1 MKRQIVGL
9 ARRSFLTRLG
19 AGGTALGAA
28 LTGFVPSAAADA
40 APGPVAEGW
49 QPARHSEDDWFEQA
63 GAAKHRFFLDSTTAD
78 ALGRALLFTNN
89 YFTANK
95 TAYGLA
101 DSDLSVII
109 CVRHE
114 STAFAFNDAMWA
126 KYGAALSQR
135 IGFSDPKTKEAPSVN
150 VYQASGYGS
159 TLKNNGVTLDS
170 LTRRGM
176 RLAVCQ
182 MSTRAN
188 ANAIVQK
195 LGSGT
200 VDDVF
205 KELTEHL
212 VPNSHLVPAG
222 IVAVNRA
229 QEHGYSFAYIS

>member
-1 MKRQIVGL
+1 
-9 ARRSFLTRLG
+9 
-19 AGGTALGAA
+19 
-28 LTGFVPSAAADA
+28 
-40 APGPVAEGW
+40 
-49 QPARHSEDDWFEQA
+49 
-63 GAAKHRFFLDSTTAD
+63 
-78 ALGRALLFTNN
+78 
-89 YFTANK
+89 
-95 TAYGLA
+95 
-101 DSDLSVII
+101 
-109 CVRHE
+109 
-114 STAFAFNDAMWA
+114 MWA

-135 IGFSDPKTKEAPSVN
+135 IAFSDPKTKEAPSVN

-188 ANAIVQK
+188 ANAIVQQ

>member
-1 MKRQIVGL
+1 MKRQIIGL
-9 ARRSFLTRLG
+9 ARRSFLARLG
-19 AGGTALGAA
+19 VGGTAVGAA
-28 LTGFVPSAAADA
+28 LAGFVPPAAAESVAGA
-40 APGPVAEGW
+40 AEDGW
-49 QPARHSEDDWFEQA
+49 QPARHAEDAWFDQA
-63 GAAKHRFFLDSTTAD
+63 GTAKHRFFLDSTTAD

-101 DSDLSVII
+101 DSDLSVVI

-114 STAFAFNDAMWA
+114 STAFAFDDAMWA

-135 IGFSDPKTKEAPSVN
+135 IGFSDPKTKEAAGVN
-150 VYQASGYGS
+150 VYQSSGYGS
-159 TLKNNGVTLDS
+159 QLRNNGVTLDS
-170 LTRRGM
+170 LTKRGM